1 MTRTT
6 ASVFARLIT
15 RVALPIA
22 AIVALSACA
31 GGTTGY
37 AFVFDGEAR
46 SQASVDKELRALADN
61 EQFQAAIASGSPTE
75 STQDG
80 VLPATVTAA
89 WLNVLVQY
97 ATIDQAVAE
106 SGISV
111 TDEDR
116 GAATQQAI
124 QLFGTEQIWNGFP
137 TWFRDRVITREARK
151 VAFVRTSL
159 TVPSEEE
166 LLTYFFEN
174 AATLCESG
182 VTVSHILVADE
193 AAAQEIVDGLD
204 DGADFT
210 TLAAER
216 STDASGTGGG
226 VLGCLVP
233 GTFVPEFETAAL
245 GLEPGTYS
253 GPVESEFGWHV
264 IRVEPVTFASLR
276 NEVAAA
282 VQQETAGELTAE
294 VDGRLERADLEV
306 NPRYGRIDRSGG
318 SIQIVP
324 PTEPEVRREPTPSVP
339 DVTVPVT
346 PPQPTG

>member
-6 ASVFARLIT
+6 ASVLARLVT
-15 RVALPIA
+15 RVALPLA

-124 QLFGTEQIWNGFP
+124 QLFGTEQIWNCLLYTSP
-137 TWFRDRVITREARK
+137 SPRDRTRSRM
-151 VAFVRTSL
+151 
-159 TVPSEEE
+159 PSS
-166 LLTYFFEN
+166 
-174 AATLCESG
+174 A
-182 VTVSHILVADE
+182 
-193 AAAQEIVDGLD
+193 
-204 DGADFT
+204 
-210 TLAAER
+210 
-216 STDASGTGGG
+216 
-226 VLGCLVP
+226 
-233 GTFVPEFETAAL
+233 
-245 GLEPGTYS
+245 
-253 GPVESEFGWHV
+253 
-264 IRVEPVTFASLR
+264 
-276 NEVAAA
+276 
-282 VQQETAGELTAE
+282 
-294 VDGRLERADLEV
+294 
-306 NPRYGRIDRSGG
+306 
-318 SIQIVP
+318 
-324 PTEPEVRREPTPSVP
+324 
-339 DVTVPVT
+339 
-346 PPQPTG
+346 